1 MNLYLIDY
9 ENVTDTGF
17 LGVKE
22 LTADDTVI
30 VFYSQHTKN
39 ISFERHIELSQSLA
53 HFEYIKISKTGKNY
67 LDFQLS
73 TYLGFLIGK
82 DKPEHVYIIT
92 NDTGYDSVIDFWSAK
107 NIDIIRQKSIV
118 PPAPL
123 SLPANIPPQMVVRK
137 QKADAALAQTSSVTS
152 TSAAPAKPAASGKK
166 TKASASPDL
175 PEAWR
180 KKVRMAV
187 KSDKLAP
194 SSYSVVYRA
203 ISGSQNKTELNNQLV
218 KAFQS
223 SKGGRVYG
231 HVREIFEQYSKES
244 N

>member
-1 MNLYLIDY
+1 M
-9 ENVTDTGF
+9 
-17 LGVKE
+17 
-22 LTADDTVI
+22 
-30 VFYSQHTKN
+30 
-39 ISFERHIELSQSLA
+39 
-53 HFEYIKISKTGKNY
+53 
-67 LDFQLS
+67 
-73 TYLGFLIGK
+73 
-82 DKPEHVYIIT
+82 
-92 NDTGYDSVIDFWSAK
+92 IDFWSAK
-107 NIDIIRQKSIV
+107 SIDIIRQKSIL
-118 PPAPL
+118 PPPPL
-123 SLPANIPPQMVVRK
+123 SLPANIPPQIVIRK
-137 QKADAALAQTSSVTS
+137 QKADAASAQNTPVVSA
-152 TSAAPAKPAASGKK
+152 SAAPVKPTASGRK
-166 TKASASPDL
+166 TKTSASPDL

-231 HVREIFEQYSKES
+231 HVREIFEQYSKER

>member
-1 MNLYLIDY
+1 M
-9 ENVTDTGF
+9 
-17 LGVKE
+17 
-22 LTADDTVI
+22 
-30 VFYSQHTKN
+30 
-39 ISFERHIELSQSLA
+39 
-53 HFEYIKISKTGKNY
+53 
-67 LDFQLS
+67 DFQLS

-92 NDTGYDSVIDFWSAK
+92 NDTGYDSVIDFWSDK

-137 QKADAALAQTSSVTS
+137 QKPDVASAQTSSVAS
-152 TSAAPAKPAASGKK
+152 TSAAPTRPATSGRK

>member
-17 LGVKE
+17 MGVKE
-22 LTADDTVI
+22 LTAEDTVI

-39 ISFERHIELSQSLA
+39 ISFERHIELSQSPA
-53 HFEYIKISKTGKNY
+53 HFEYIKILKTGKNY

-92 NDTGYDSVIDFWSAK
+92 NDTGYDSVIDFWSDK
-107 NIDIIRQKSIV
+107 NI
-118 PPAPL
+118 A
-123 SLPANIPPQMVVRK
+123 PQMVVRK
-137 QKADAALAQTSSVTS
+137 QKPDAASAQTSSVAS
-152 TSAAPAKPAASGKK
+152 TSAAPTRPATSGRK

>member
-1 MNLYLIDY
+1 M
-9 ENVTDTGF
+9 
-17 LGVKE
+17 LGVHGMPWDVLQKGIQKMSI
-22 LTADDTVI
+22 LI
-30 VFYSQHTKN
+30 KN
-39 ISFERHIELSQSLA
+39 GR
-53 HFEYIKISKTGKNY
+53 
-67 LDFQLS
+67 
-73 TYLGFLIGK
+73 
-82 DKPEHVYIIT
+82 
-92 NDTGYDSVIDFWSAK
+92 VIDPDTRKDGRYDILIEEDKIVKVDQEIKEEAEEV
-107 NIDIIRQKSIV
+107 IDAE
-118 PPAPL
+118 PA
-123 SLPANIPPQMVVRK
+123 
-137 QKADAALAQTSSVTS
+137 TS
-152 TSAAPAKPAASGKK
+152 GRK

>member
-17 LGVKE
+17 MGVKE
-22 LTADDTVI
+22 LTAEDTVI

-39 ISFERHIELSQSLA
+39 ISFERHIELSQSPA
-53 HFEYIKISKTGKNY
+53 HFEYIKILKTGKNY

-92 NDTGYDSVIDFWSAK
+92 NDTGYDSVIDFWSDK

-123 SLPANIPPQMVVRK
+123 SLPANIPPRW
-137 QKADAALAQTSSVTS
+137 S
-152 TSAAPAKPAASGKK
+152 
-166 TKASASPDL
+166 
-175 PEAWR
+175 
-180 KKVRMAV
+180 
-187 KSDKLAP
+187 
-194 SSYSVVYRA
+194 
-203 ISGSQNKTELNNQLV
+203 SGSKSQMPLQYRPHRSHRHPQHRPDRPHPEGKQRLPHLRIFRKHGGKRCGWQSNQINLHR
-218 KAFQS
+218 AAI
-223 SKGGRVYG
+223 R
-231 HVREIFEQYSKES
+231 
-244 N
+244 